1 MRIVEDPTL
10 GRLTY
15 PDGTPDDAIYADI
28 DRRLMGLLTPK
39 PKTSAFGQVREFTK
53 QLLPGIG
60 GVAEQAAIGVGGTA
74 ADVLQQKFGVGPGAQ
89 PIVEGI
95 TGLTQKY
102 IKEPLGEYFAPT
114 EGYEVAP
121 KLGQAVGSTLGIGAT
136 RFLSRGMPLGTGMA
150 VGAGEQI
157 ERAMEAGAPPD
168 VRLQSALY
176 GGATGITEAIPI
188 ELAFARAMKLM
199 PGSIMN
205 QGLQLVRNA
214 AITGG
219 VEGAQEVAQGFL
231 QNLISKNLYKP
242 DQELVEGLGEQGAY
256 GFGAGAILQSALDL
270 TIGRRAMKKRIAAEK
285 PEEAAE
291 ELATNAAEP
300 ELTAEEKAIRQ
311 RQEIRAKQL
320 EKGINIISE
329 EDLETLGI
337 AKGKKADNTFS
348 KLLNKNLSDPNQL
361 GQVEKILGEYLSG
374 SRQKFDDITTI
385 QRVLDKQIAGE
396 PLNLFEEL
404 VVRNYNGE
412 DVDAYLM
419 SRLDELKARAPVA
432 ETPAEVKAA
441 TPKTAA
447 QIAKEQG
454 EIARRELEARQTIEK
469 QQTKEAEAGAKAE
482 KAGIKELK
490 ALGVTPIVPPA
501 QGEGFAA
508 AQPDLFGDITSQ
520 GPEVTRGSSQDA
532 EFLRQRAEFE
542 NDLQQLNVAAQ
553 ASVAGVP
560 NAEAVV
566 QTTSAKV
573 ADKVNKIPFS
583 IGELID
589 IRNRIVR
596 QGTQIPGSDELLDVV
611 NRKIAEQAGQ
621 MPEDEEAA
629 RQMQLFPETQAELPF
644 AETAQQELFETAGP
658 AVPLPQPAEILKG
671 LTVEDLQRVGI
682 AANKAKD
689 FVGKDINEP
698 GVAEALREQLQK
710 RTANFQTS
718 LNKARKDYAALLGP
732 EGVLKGKRRAAA
744 ELEQEIS
751 DLEKALAATQENLRL
766 FPALE
771 QGQLAFDA
779 LQPVEPEAFPTKT
792 EQEEEKRFRKI
803 KADEAAGEAAREE
816 GVASELETRLPTGRT
831 LEDVQTLI
839 DRIRPLRGK
848 INNDKATPDEQ
859 AQYDEDLSTLFSMVK
874 GPGRI
879 QLQFEA
885 TDPASLALNRAF
897 ARAEG
902 FLKNLSKKE
911 RSRLAN
917 KLVEMR
923 GRTAQREVA
932 TKVLGK
938 QARREAEQFPEEG
951 VRIEA
956 RQERERKAQ
965 EGKAKEAKAKTAE
978 EVKETATLKTRAT
991 FTAVMK
997 LNRDITSQDDIREL
1011 RQNIRDYTDL
1021 NGNIDFAGL
1030 AKLYDVDAKKL
1041 KELYDDERVRLSG
1054 QDIETK
1060 KQVQAAEQEEAD
1072 QKAAEKRAEE
1082 ERKKLEEEEKT
1093 RLETFKDIRKMEPQP
1108 LAQLAQTV
1116 SDMKGADLQPVL
1128 RNIARTGKVAE
1139 NLQQKI
1145 DGSFGEGE
1153 KVTAKMTAKELEEAE
1168 GKLTKKISRTVKT
1181 NDWAPFDTAYQY
1193 AILRSGDNKFAII
1206 APARY
1211 NIDDLFGSFRVKYPN
1226 AKATFVGS
1234 GNIANVKYLTFTAD
1248 VEAKGPAAD
1257 FVITPQA
1264 GAQQRK
1270 AEKIAGTKVAKV
1282 TELLAGSTYN
1292 DLKSGVSV
1300 DKAIERFGIDAT
1312 MRALGDLRSQRAAQR
1327 EKTGKFAMDDR
1338 VLDAALNY
1346 MQGKYGA
1353 QVYFSDRATRLNE
1366 TPNVGFANEFLNKVG
1381 VDETNYYASDLL
1393 KTIAKHEGNSEVG
1406 RTARVL
1412 LTQASKFQLDKLP
1425 IFYNPDEKSD
1435 RSYFSNIYDN
1445 NGDRI
1450 SYIVIAKRHIYLP
1463 DVSLHEIIHSMSVDQ
1478 MFKVSDPN
1486 YKRTGA
1492 RWEDA
1497 AQGLI
1502 DLQRFME
1509 FYVNGKISEAN
1520 ENAPVSSSWDVVP
1533 GVPKSV
1539 EHLNQIKNHYG
1550 MRNYLEFIAE
1560 ALSDEEFKTLLKK
1573 IPAKEFTNWVRKNSL
1588 SEKDERRLN
1597 LFEKLVKGARNVY
1610 EFFTRLLRQ
1619 ALNLPD
1625 SSQTVFDLTV
1635 NQFGKLIQ
1643 QSTPASVLRG
1653 KPEVMTISPKGVSP
1667 TPKKYGRDP
1676 LPADVIKILDNIKN
1690 NPALNVPVIKGKAD
1704 AIRAVNSGFLPL
1716 MSVSQM
1722 RDVFGTDPR
1731 LKELDTYYEA
1741 TQRMAGFRNT
1751 LREKYGD
1758 VINDFYGI
1766 RKKYKGKPLVN
1777 QLDEVINEGSRLEV
1791 DVLKPNSDYKDAAVK
1806 ADHKRLQDVYNT
1818 FPEDVK
1824 SFYKKYRQNNDYMLD
1839 QITES
1844 MVRRAQGYVTDPDSK
1859 AEIKEMIEAKMQKF
1873 KDKGPY
1879 APLMFSGNNWVNVQ
1893 FAEDNVVP
1901 FSFETKTQ
1909 ADEFAKQM
1917 RAKGHT
1923 VKQFE
1928 SIKDLKATQAPRSG
1942 FFKQLEGILNRN
1954 RVNPKAKDEIY
1965 QMTLM
1970 YLPEESFMR
1979 QFQNRKGAP
1988 SYERDALRNYGDLA
2002 DRVVHQLPKARFLPD
2017 MDQAIETMKA
2027 KIKQSPDDMAGR
2039 VLGEIEKNYQ
2049 SNMEPRYNKF
2059 ATFLGNLGFGW
2070 YMGANP
2076 SSALV
2081 QIFQVPTMTF
2091 SYLAPVYGINGTV
2104 KELSKASKD
2113 FFGGRIGGKQGLF
2126 SIKTNPNLTAEEK
2139 RAFKELYDLGVI
2151 PPAATEIGDFESMTN
2166 LKADTPTER
2175 TLKKL
2180 NGMISYMFVN
2190 AERFNREVSALA
2202 AFRLEYARSKNFEKA
2217 MKAANDTVVESQGD
2231 YSDTNAPRV
2240 FKYPSAKV
2248 LLMFKKFAQLVIYQ
2262 YANNA
2267 RIYMQKNKF
2276 TPEERRVARNRLAG
2290 MMGTSAMFSGVSGMP
2305 FFWMVEAIMNAIGDD
2320 DDPYY
2325 NFRDSLRE
2333 TMPDFLVSG
2342 IPSALTGANFQSRI
2356 GLQDIP
2362 LLGFFPGVGSAAA
2375 KTSEAKSVLGD
2386 VFEAAAGPIGGIFV
2400 QALEGYD
2407 AVQTGNTYR
2416 GIEKMTPSAIK
2427 NFMKSYRFATEGV
2440 NTLKGDPLGV
2450 DVDSMDVAIQAFGF
2464 APLSVAKK
2472 QESNYSKQKLMSGI
2486 DSERNRLYLKLNL
2499 ANDAGDFDT
2508 VGEVLEQ
2515 IDKFN
2520 DKYPGAEI
2528 TAEDIDKSL
2537 RQRAKRKSEMI
2548 DGLYIPPNLRP
2559 YLL

>member
-15 PDGTPDDAIYADI
+15 PDGTPDSVIYADI
-28 DRRLMGLLTPK
+28 DKRLMGLLTPK

-923 GRTAQREVA
+923 GRIAQREVA

-1021 NGNIDFAGL
+1021 NGNIDFEGL

-1450 SYIVIAKRHIYLP
+1450 SYIVIAKRHLYLP

-1492 RWEDA
+1492 RWED
-1497 AQGLI
+1497 
-1502 DLQRFME
+1502 
-1509 FYVNGKISEAN
+1509 
-1520 ENAPVSSSWDVVP
+1520 
-1533 GVPKSV
+1533 
-1539 EHLNQIKNHYG
+1539 
-1550 MRNYLEFIAE
+1550 
-1560 ALSDEEFKTLLKK
+1560 
-1573 IPAKEFTNWVRKNSL
+1573 
-1588 SEKDERRLN
+1588 
-1597 LFEKLVKGARNVY
+1597 
-1610 EFFTRLLRQ
+1610 
-1619 ALNLPD
+1619 
-1625 SSQTVFDLTV
+1625 
-1635 NQFGKLIQ
+1635 
-1643 QSTPASVLRG
+1643 
-1653 KPEVMTISPKGVSP
+1653 
-1667 TPKKYGRDP
+1667 
-1676 LPADVIKILDNIKN
+1676 
-1690 NPALNVPVIKGKAD
+1690 
-1704 AIRAVNSGFLPL
+1704 
-1716 MSVSQM
+1716 
-1722 RDVFGTDPR
+1722 
-1731 LKELDTYYEA
+1731 
-1741 TQRMAGFRNT
+1741 
-1751 LREKYGD
+1751 
-1758 VINDFYGI
+1758 
-1766 RKKYKGKPLVN
+1766 
-1777 QLDEVINEGSRLEV
+1777 
-1791 DVLKPNSDYKDAAVK
+1791 
-1806 ADHKRLQDVYNT
+1806 
-1818 FPEDVK
+1818 FP
-1824 SFYKKYRQNNDYMLD
+1824 
-1839 QITES
+1839 
-1844 MVRRAQGYVTDPDSK
+1844 
-1859 AEIKEMIEAKMQKF
+1859 
-1873 KDKGPY
+1873 
-1879 APLMFSGNNWVNVQ
+1879 
-1893 FAEDNVVP
+1893 
-1901 FSFETKTQ
+1901 
-1909 ADEFAKQM
+1909 
-1917 RAKGHT
+1917 
-1923 VKQFE
+1923 
-1928 SIKDLKATQAPRSG
+1928 
-1942 FFKQLEGILNRN
+1942 
-1954 RVNPKAKDEIY
+1954 
-1965 QMTLM
+1965 
-1970 YLPEESFMR
+1970 
-1979 QFQNRKGAP
+1979 
-1988 SYERDALRNYGDLA
+1988 
-2002 DRVVHQLPKARFLPD
+2002 
-2017 MDQAIETMKA
+2017 
-2027 KIKQSPDDMAGR
+2027 
-2039 VLGEIEKNYQ
+2039 
-2049 SNMEPRYNKF
+2049 
-2059 ATFLGNLGFGW
+2059 
-2070 YMGANP
+2070 
-2076 SSALV
+2076 
-2081 QIFQVPTMTF
+2081 
-2091 SYLAPVYGINGTV
+2091 
-2104 KELSKASKD
+2104 
-2113 FFGGRIGGKQGLF
+2113 
-2126 SIKTNPNLTAEEK
+2126 
-2139 RAFKELYDLGVI
+2139 
-2151 PPAATEIGDFESMTN
+2151 
-2166 LKADTPTER
+2166 
-2175 TLKKL
+2175 
-2180 NGMISYMFVN
+2180 
-2190 AERFNREVSALA
+2190 
-2202 AFRLEYARSKNFEKA
+2202 
-2217 MKAANDTVVESQGD
+2217 
-2231 YSDTNAPRV
+2231 
-2240 FKYPSAKV
+2240 
-2248 LLMFKKFAQLVIYQ
+2248 
-2262 YANNA
+2262 
-2267 RIYMQKNKF
+2267 
-2276 TPEERRVARNRLAG
+2276 
-2290 MMGTSAMFSGVSGMP
+2290 
-2305 FFWMVEAIMNAIGDD
+2305 
-2320 DDPYY
+2320 
-2325 NFRDSLRE
+2325 
-2333 TMPDFLVSG
+2333 
-2342 IPSALTGANFQSRI
+2342 
-2356 GLQDIP
+2356 
-2362 LLGFFPGVGSAAA
+2362 
-2375 KTSEAKSVLGD
+2375 
-2386 VFEAAAGPIGGIFV
+2386 
-2400 QALEGYD
+2400 
-2407 AVQTGNTYR
+2407 
-2416 GIEKMTPSAIK
+2416 
-2427 NFMKSYRFATEGV
+2427 
-2440 NTLKGDPLGV
+2440 
-2450 DVDSMDVAIQAFGF
+2450 
-2464 APLSVAKK
+2464 
-2472 QESNYSKQKLMSGI
+2472 
-2486 DSERNRLYLKLNL
+2486 
-2499 ANDAGDFDT
+2499 
-2508 VGEVLEQ
+2508 
-2515 IDKFN
+2515 
-2520 DKYPGAEI
+2520 
-2528 TAEDIDKSL
+2528 
-2537 RQRAKRKSEMI
+2537 
-2548 DGLYIPPNLRP
+2548 
-2559 YLL
+2559 